1 MRASTHVYTQYCS
14 YLFKFNGQISQV
26 PDFSL
31 RFNDSNLI
39 VNRLIERQLWA
50 KQKGRINV
58 WRRKDKIEQLKSEE
72 EKRSNN

>member
-31 RFNDSNLI
+31 RFNENLMPNALKLPRMEGSGKGPTILVYCTQPYPDFSSNTGWSL
-39 VNRLIERQLWA
+39 
-50 KQKGRINV
+50 
-58 WRRKDKIEQLKSEE
+58 S
-72 EKRSNN
+72 